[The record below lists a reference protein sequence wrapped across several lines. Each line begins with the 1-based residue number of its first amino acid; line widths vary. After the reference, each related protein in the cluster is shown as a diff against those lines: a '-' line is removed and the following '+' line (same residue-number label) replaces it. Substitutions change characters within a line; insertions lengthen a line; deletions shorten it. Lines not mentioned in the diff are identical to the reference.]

1 MIRRQWSFALA
12 LAMGVTAGAL
22 RTDAAGNEEGLPS
35 CHDPVVLGELVTA
48 LEATVGSRIGGVTR
62 IAAKPKEEPDETY
75 RVCRAALMDAPG
87 WYAVSYEIGWHDP
100 ARGQIYLSGD
110 VE

>member
-1 MIRRQWSFALA
+1 MNQRQWTFALA
-12 LAMGVTAGAL
+12 LTMGITAGAL

-48 LEATVGSRIGGVTR
+48 LEATVGSRIRGVTR
-62 IAAKPKEEPDETY
+62 IAAEPEKELDDPY
-75 RVCRAALMDAPG
+75 RVCRAALMDTPG
-87 WYAVSYEIGWHDP
+87 WHAVSYEIGWHDP

>member
-1 MIRRQWSFALA
+1 MNQRQWTFALA
-12 LAMGVTAGAL
+12 FAMGIVAGAL
-22 RTDAAGNEEGLPS
+22 RTDAAGNEAGLPL
-35 CHDPVVLGELVTA
+35 CHDPMVLSELVTA

-62 IAAKPKEEPDETY
+62 IAAKPEEETDDTY

-87 WYAVSYEIGWHDP
+87 WYSVSYEIGWHDP
-100 ARGQIYLSGD
+100 SRGQIYLSGD